1 MQWCLQT
8 GTDYCELNDLHKPLY
23 LEAAGVRLVEFG
35 IKGTVSV
42 FSLLSGLHRKDI
54 LKPVNMRRPKGQ
66 RPSRVTRHA
75 SKKRC
80 CFKTPPSV
88 NKTMRMAVNGF
99 RVGMYSYGS
108 ATPLSTLVATSNS
121 WVCTIGFTWPK

>member
-54 LKPVNMRRPKGQ
+54 LKPVNMPGPRGKGPVVSQDMRPKNAVVSRH
-66 RPSRVTRHA
+66 RP
-75 SKKRC
+75 
-80 CFKTPPSV
+80 
-88 NKTMRMAVNGF
+88 
-99 RVGMYSYGS
+99 
-108 ATPLSTLVATSNS
+108 L
-121 WVCTIGFTWPK
+121 